1 MTEARQR
8 SRRSIGSR
16 SEPVT
21 TKTCTE
27 GAAPVERR
35 AAALRSAAEAKH
47 AAALQ
52 RAETGLRRLLKDGA
66 EINFRSVARAGSV
79 SLDFLYAQPELR
91 RRIEGLRA
99 QQQQATVRPSR
110 AEPEPDPNCNGNV
123 LRTLTAQLKA
133 ERSARLEQVRDLE
146 AKLAAAHGEIL
157 RLRRLVEGA
166 GLRR

>member
-8 SRRSIGSR
+8 SRGSTGPR
-16 SEPVT
+16 PEPVA
-21 TKTCTE
+21 TKTCGDGTI
-27 GAAPVERR
+27 PVERR
-35 AAALRSAAEAKH
+35 AAALRAAAEAKH

-66 EINFRSVARAGSV
+66 EVNFRSVARAGSV
-79 SLDFLYAQPELR
+79 GLDFLYAQPELR

-99 QQQQATVRPSR
+99 QQQATARRSH
-110 AEPEPDPNCNGNV
+110 AELEPDPNGNV
-123 LRTLTAQLKA
+123 LRTLAAQLKA

-157 RLRRLVEGA
+157 RLHRLVEGA
-166 GLRR
+166 GLRA

>member
-1 MTEARQR
+1 VTEARQR
-8 SRRSIGSR
+8 SRRSIGPP

-21 TKTCTE
+21 TRTCTE
-27 GAAPVERR
+27 GAAAVERR
-35 AAALRSAAEAKH
+35 AAALRNAAEAKH

-52 RAETGLRRLLKDGA
+52 RAETGLRRLLTDGA
-66 EINFRSVARAGSV
+66 EINFRSVSRAGSV

-99 QQQQATVRPSR
+99 QQQATVRPSR

-146 AKLAAAHGEIL
+146 AKLASAHGEIL